1 MPRRRRVANSE
12 SSRRRHEGEKPL
24 HVKAIVAAVAVALVA
39 SAADTGRGALVPA
52 GQPSCSG
59 QLLEQ
64 PFLRWLDPAH
74 YVLAPDGG
82 LEGRARG
89 WTLRGGA
96 TVVSGNEPF
105 YVRSRRDSRS
115 LALPSGSSAT
125 TPLICVGV
133 EHPTVRL
140 FAMNTG
146 SVLSTL
152 RIDVVFTGPLGLPVA
167 APVTTLVSGGAWKP
181 TAPALLLA
189 NITALPVVTDGAIA
203 VALRFTPQGAAVRW
217 RIDDVYVDPFK
228 GR

>member
-1 MPRRRRVANSE
+1 LRGKV
-12 SSRRRHEGEKPL
+12 
-24 HVKAIVAAVAVALVA
+24 VVVVVALLGA
-39 SAADTGRGALVPA
+39 LAAGEAETGRATLTPEPTG
-52 GQPSCSG
+52 SCAG

-82 LEGRARG
+82 LEQRARG

-96 TVVSGNEPF
+96 TVVAGNEPF
-105 YVRSRRDSRS
+105 FVRSLGDTRS

-125 TPLICVGV
+125 TPFMCAGV
-133 EHPTVRL
+133 EHPTLRL
-140 FAMNTG
+140 FAANSG

-152 RIDVVFTGPLGLPVA
+152 KVEILFTGPLGLVGT
-167 APVTTLVSGGAWKP
+167 APVTTVASTAGWKP

-189 NITALPVVTDGAIA
+189 NLTALPSVTDGTIA
-203 VALRFTPQGAAVRW
+203 VAFRFTPQGSDGRW